1 MLACLAI
8 DLKSCYTAMNKTKN
22 HPRPRLVEIKKY
34 ANRRLYDITHSG
46 YITLA
51 DLANLIASGQMVCVT
66 DAKTGDDITAATL
79 LQIMLE
85 MENEGHGLLSV
96 ATLSRLIIHAS
107 KAEADFVM
115 IAIERALDRLDSHH
129 HLINHQSHKSDTDK
143 AKTANQTDLD
153 NLAESFDALAKAFQ
167 QFQKNT

>member
-1 MLACLAI
+1 MLACLVI
-8 DLKSCYTAMNKTKN
+8 NLKGCYAAMNKTKKQ
-22 HPRPRLVEIKKY
+22 PRPRLVEIKKY

-66 DAKTGDDITAATL
+66 DAKTSDDITAATL

-85 MENEGHGLLSV
+85 MENEGQGLLSV
-96 ATLSRLIIHAS
+96 ATLSRLINHAS

-129 HLINHQSHKSDTDK
+129 HLINHQSHKSDNDE
-143 AKTANQTDLD
+143 AKTTNQTDLD
-153 NLAESFDALAKAFQ
+153 DLVKSFDALAKAFQ
-167 QFQKNT
+167 KFQKNT